1 MLIIKRNSR
10 PFGFLTIILSL
21 SLIGCNTIPEDALSL
36 RKESLE
42 NRVLQTRKYQTLEE
56 KDLLA
61 ASAAVLQDLGFNLDE
76 SETDLGVIVGSKTRD
91 ATDATQIA
99 ATIFLSVLQG
109 VAAAYGGGTAGQQ
122 PLAVDET
129 QVIRASLVTRPSKSE
144 GSSLVRVTFQRTVW
158 NTDGVISRVEAIN
171 EPQIYQDFFSRLN
184 KAIFLEGQKI

>member
-1 MLIIKRNSR
+1 MLIIKQNSR
-10 PFGFLTIILSL
+10 LFSLLAITLSL
-21 SLIGCNTIPEDALSL
+21 TLIGCNTIPEDALAL

-42 NRVLQTRKYQTLEE
+42 NRALQTRKYQTLEE
-56 KDLLA
+56 KDLLS

-99 ATIFLSVLQG
+99 ATVFLAVLQG
-109 VAAAYGGGTAGQQ
+109 VAAAYGGGAGQ
-122 PLAVDET
+122 PPPAVDET
-129 QVIRASLVTRPSKSE
+129 QVIRASLVTRPSESE